1 MKQVIFRL
9 LLCLAALSLLG
20 GRALAA
26 EGTPSLPEEVV
37 RAAPEAAALV
47 NGDGAE
53 SFGLLSGAAA
63 LLDEGMEALRTYLFS
78 GIRAVGAVM
87 AGVVLLGAL
96 ESAAPSC
103 GDTLSRYG
111 TAAGALWVT
120 AMAAG
125 DLHSLIGLGEQTIVE
140 ISQLSK
146 ALLPALAAAEAASGG
161 VTAASVRQVAA
172 VLFADILLTVIERVL
187 LPMVYLYIGVA
198 AAGAVLE
205 GETMER
211 VGEMLKKITTW
222 CLSGLL
228 VLFTTYLTVSGA
240 IAGAAD
246 AQAVKL
252 ARSALS
258 AAVPVVGGILSDA
271 AESVLAGAGILQGM
285 VGTAGMLAVLGA
297 CLLPFLRLG
306 CQYLLYQGASL
317 VAAAAG
323 PKKLTKLIS
332 MLGDAFGLVLA
343 MTAASAL
350 LLVIS
355 LVSSLV
361 TAGAH

>member
-1 MKQVIFRL
+1 MGEDPVDGFL
-9 LLCLAALSLLG
+9 SGLSSLLEDALG
-20 GRALAA
+20 DLRGRFLA
-26 EGTPSLPEEVV
+26 GM
-37 RAAPEAAALV
+37 RAAAA
-47 NGDGAE
+47 
-53 SFGLLSGAAA
+53 
-63 LLDEGMEALRTYLFS
+63 
-78 GIRAVGAVM
+78 IM
-87 AGVVLLGAL
+87 AGTALLGAV
-96 ESAAPSC
+96 ESAVGRESI
-103 GDTLSRYG
+103 GRYV
-111 TAAGALWVT
+111 TTAGALWIT
-120 AMAAG
+120 AVSAG
-125 DLHSLIGLGEQTIVE
+125 DVDALMGLGRETVE
-140 ISQLSK
+140 SLNLFGRT
-146 ALLPALAAAEAASGG
+146 LLPALAAAEAASGA
-161 VTAASVRQVAA
+161 VTAAAVRQVAA
-172 VLFADILLTVIERVL
+172 VFFSDLLLTAMDRLL
-187 LPMVYLYIGVA
+187 LPLIYLYIGTA
-198 AAGAVLE
+198 AAGAVLGGGALE
-205 GETMER
+205 HLGDL
-211 VGEMLKKITTW
+211 LKKAAGW
-222 CLSGLL
+222 LLGGLL
-228 VLFTTYLTVSGA
+228 TLYTGYLAISGA
-240 IAGAAD
+240 VAGAAD